1 MSFNLFMTS
10 FFHQWF
16 CHFQSFASLI
26 KLIPKYFIL
35 FDVILNGILSL
46 LSPLF
51 SIRNAIDFSVLI
63 LYYYFCLIH
72 LLVLTDLCVCVCVC
86 MCVESLGFSTI
97 RSHHLQ
103 RLLPF
108 QFGCLFFLSPS
119 CSN

>member
-1 MSFNLFMTS
+1 MSFDLFMPS

-51 SIRNAIDFSVLI
+51 SIRNAIDFSVFI
-63 LYYYFCLIH
+63 LYYFCLIH

-86 MCVESLGFSTI
+86 VHVCGVLRVFYYKITSSSKTPSF
-97 RSHHLQ
+97 
-103 RLLPF
+103 PVWVP
-108 QFGCLFFLSPS
+108 FLSVAQLL
-119 CSN
+119 